1 METKQNNEGPSDRN
15 KGKPISPGDPRYFE
29 VLEFLYQEA
38 EVLDGRRFT
47 EWLELLTEDVSYRM
61 PQPVTRGRTPG
72 YSEETEIFSENLASL
87 RVRVR
92 KLGTEFAWADD
103 PPSRTRHLVTNI
115 RAWATAQPD
124 ELEVSSS
131 VLIYRHRSPGA
142 SADLFCGE
150 RQDLLRKVD
159 GKWRLA
165 RRLVF
170 LDQNVIEARHLAI
183 FF

>member
-1 METKQNNEGPSDRN
+1 METKQTHERSNGAV
-15 KGKPISPGDPRYFE
+15 KGGPISPGDPRYFE
-29 VLEFLYQEA
+29 VLEFLYSEA
-38 EVLDGRRFT
+38 ELLDGRRFS
-47 EWLELLTEDVSYRM
+47 EWLELLTEDISYRM

-92 KLGTEFAWADD
+92 KLGTEFAWAED

-115 RAWATAQPD
+115 RAWATARPD

-150 RQDLLRKVD
+150 RQDLLRKID
-159 GKWRLA
+159 EKWRLA
-165 RRLVF
+165 KRTVL
-170 LDQNVIEARHLAI
+170 LDQNVVEARHLAI

>member
-1 METKQNNEGPSDRN
+1 METKPSIEGSAAADR
-15 KGKPISPGDPRYFE
+15 GKPISPGDPRYFE
-29 VLEFLYQEA
+29 VLEFVYNEA
-38 EVLDGRRFT
+38 ELLDGRRFT

-61 PQPVTRGRTPG
+61 PQPVNRGRTPG
-72 YSEETEIFSENLASL
+72 YSQVTEILSENLASL

-103 PPSRTRHLVTNI
+103 PPSRTRHLVTNV
-115 RAWATAQPD
+115 RARETARPD

-131 VLIYRHRSPGA
+131 VLLYRHRSPGA

-150 RQDLLRKVD
+150 RQDLLRKV
-159 GKWRLA
+159 GGAWRLA
-165 RRLVF
+165 RRSVL
-170 LDQNVIEARHLAI
+170 LDQNVVEARHLAI